1 MADRISEEA
10 RSYVMSRVGSKNTKP
25 EIIVRSFLHKRGF
38 RFRLHKKELPG
49 KPDIVLNK
57 YKSVIFVNGC
67 FWHRHKDCPRAT
79 MPTSNIEFWKEKFR
93 ATQNRDRLIRQE
105 LENMGW
111 VVLTVWECELKPST
125 REKALEGL
133 EEKIYQA

>member
-1 MADRISEEA
+1 
-10 RSYVMSRVGSKNTKP
+10 
-25 EIIVRSFLHKRGF
+25 
-38 RFRLHKKELPG
+38 
-49 KPDIVLNK
+49 
-57 YKSVIFVNGC
+57 
-67 FWHRHKDCPRAT
+67 

-105 LENMGW
+105 LENMEW

-125 REKALEGL
+125 REKTLEGL